1 MWKYQAQCWTEL
13 AQLLFLTFMPQ
24 LILSFF
30 QFKKHPFLI
39 FLLLLII
46 CQAGCS
52 MKVHRIVWDNN
63 SANTDVC
70 AALKTLLDIINTY
83 FLVFSKSEV
92 QSQSEQ
98 NPDLQVT
105 HSSCC
110 WITLTPVRAHLTLRN
125 PHRSLLKHPELGC
138 LAVALYLEPTLRSEM
153 IPWVTLLTFFSPCAF
168 HQAGRRSLLFSTSK

>member
-1 MWKYQAQCWTEL
+1 
-13 AQLLFLTFMPQ
+13 
-24 LILSFF
+24 
-30 QFKKHPFLI
+30 
-39 FLLLLII
+39 
-46 CQAGCS
+46 

-110 WITLTPVRAHLTLRN
+110 
-125 PHRSLLKHPELGC
+125 
-138 LAVALYLEPTLRSEM
+138 
-153 IPWVTLLTFFSPCAF
+153 
-168 HQAGRRSLLFSTSK
+168 